1 MYRKERSRAGERL
14 CPGYLLMMCSGS
26 QKKAPNSSLWCVN
39 RLTVSA
45 YGSMSDKDQTA
56 RQSRGLVKEYTLD
69 ADRPVGNDVGMRQMF
84 SSYLPITTGWYS
96 Q

>member
-1 MYRKERSRAGERL
+1 
-14 CPGYLLMMCSGS
+14 
-26 QKKAPNSSLWCVN
+26 
-39 RLTVSA
+39 
-45 YGSMSDKDQTA
+45 MSDKDQTA